1 MILDSMNLK
10 GRTALVTGAG
20 RGIGRG
26 VAVAYAQAGADV
38 AVISRSQDQLNEVAD
53 EIRGL
58 GVRALPVPTD
68 VADAEQIDQA
78 IGETVSEFG
87 RLDILVNN
95 AGINHRA
102 PTVDF
107 PIEEFDKII
116 DVNLRGVWYLSQ
128 QAARQMQAQGDG
140 GRIINTTSLASHMG
154 VPGLSAY
161 AASKGGVGMIIKVMA
176 VEWAQ
181 EGITVNGV
189 SPGYIATPLT
199 QPLREDEEKNAWI
212 LSRIPMKRWGTPK
225 DMAGLYVFLGS
236 DAAAYITGQLFP
248 VDGGWLAG

>member
-10 GRTALVTGAG
+10 GKTALVTGAG

-58 GVRALPVPTD
+58 GVRALPIPTD

-87 RLDILVNN
+87 RLEILVNN

-128 QAARQMQAQGDG
+128 QAARP
-140 GRIINTTSLASHMG
+140 T
-154 VPGLSAY
+154 PPPSA
-161 AASKGGVGMIIKVMA
+161 
-176 VEWAQ
+176 E
-181 EGITVNGV
+181 
-189 SPGYIATPLT
+189 
-199 QPLREDEEKNAWI
+199 
-212 LSRIPMKRWGTPK
+212 LSRMPSR
-225 DMAGLYVFLGS
+225 
-236 DAAAYITGQLFP
+236 
-248 VDGGWLAG
+248 